1 MGFEGSVPFKFEKMK
16 GEISLIQKLDAFIR
30 RHHRTKVLRGLLLS
44 FVTLTVGALLFVL
57 LEGLGRFGVAGRTVL
72 FYTFAAAAALVLAT
86 QVLWPLAQ
94 WARLS
99 QGLSHEQAARIV
111 GNHFPE
117 VKDKLLNTLQLQR
130 QVDNAQGADVTLLAA
145 SIDQRTASLRPL
157 PFASAVDISGAA
169 RLLRWAAPVALVV
182 LAGIWMQP
190 DWVTAP
196 AARIVQHRTEFIEP
210 APFKFVL
217 VNDRLDVPAGD
228 AFVVTVET
236 KGDDLPASVTL
247 ESGNG
252 RFRMERV
259 KPHVFRHT
267 FPAVRSNIDFQFL
280 ANGWRSVNHT
290 VTPFAVPVLAS
301 LRLQATPPPYTGLAK
316 MDTRNQGDVTVPEGT
331 PIQWTMQVSDADSI
345 RFTWNDEAL
354 QTTRTTGKTFS
365 THAVATTNSTYWIA
379 PVNAQLTGDSLRH
392 RVRVI
397 RDGKPSIRV
406 EESRDSLSRKRM
418 HFTGSVQDDYGFSR
432 LTFVWEVVE
441 RGVATSEEL
450 VAAGGG
456 GTLLSRAR
464 VELEVP
470 SGRRGTFYHMWDLRE
485 MDWHEGDVLEA
496 WFEVWDNDAVHGAKR
511 VRSTTTRLE
520 APSQTDLREERKN
533 ATESLEE
540 NLQDAA
546 REAAELREAMEAMQE
561 RLREQ
566 GEMTWQDRQA
576 MESLLEQQKDLQEKL
591 EEMRRDNAKKD
602 ERANEFSK
610 QEDRILDKQEQLQN
624 MMDDLMSEEMRQL
637 FEQMEELM
645 QEMDP
650 EKLQEQLN
658 EMELN
663 HDAMEKELDRALE
676 QFRQLEWETKMSEA
690 IEDLNRLAEEQKQL
704 AEDTEFGLDDS
715 DNLKAKQ
722 DSLNTAFEQVQKDL
736 EQLKKD
742 NQELENPNPM
752 MDSSGEENSIKQEM
766 EKSAEQLEKGKEKKA
781 SDSQNKAAEQMEQLA
796 QQMEAMQQQS
806 ESESASEDMDALRA
820 LLENILTLSFEEELL
835 MSELKAT
842 NEQDPRYVGHGQSQR
857 KLKDDAVMVEDSL
870 FALSMRIPQLASAV
884 SREIGLVNRHM
895 GKALEGF
902 GDRLTAE
909 IAMNQQYV
917 MTSFNTLALLLD
929 EALQQM
935 QQQQAQK
942 QPGSGNCEKPGGS
955 GNPSPSPKAGDMKKM
970 QQALGKKLEQ
980 MKEKMGEGGNKGQTG
995 QKKPGGMSKE
1005 LAQVAAEQA
1014 ALRKMAQERAKKLN
1028 EDGSGDGNGMKEIA
1042 KQMEEL
1048 ERDLVNRQV
1057 DEATLKRQQDL
1068 ITRLLEAENAER
1080 IRGEK
1085 EDRTSRTGDDALRAD
1100 PPQATEYLRRKM
1112 NELELL
1118 RTVPAELL
1126 PYYRE
1131 RVNEY
1136 FNTLELDSQEQPDL
1150 KP

>member
-1 MGFEGSVPFKFEKMK
+1 MGFEGSVPFKFEKMT

-57 LEGLGRFGVAGRTVL
+57 LEGAGRFGVAGRTVL
-72 FYTFAAAAALVLAT
+72 FYTFAAIAAVVLAT

-94 WARLS
+94 WARIS
-99 QGLSHEQAARIV
+99 QGLSHDQAARIV

-130 QVDNAQGADVTLLAA
+130 QVDNAQGSDVTLLAA
-145 SIDQRTASLRPL
+145 SIDQRTMSLRAL
-157 PFASAVDISGAA
+157 PFTSAVDVSGAA
-169 RLLRWAAPVALVV
+169 QLLRWAAPVAAVV
-182 LAGIWMQP
+182 LAGVWMQP

-210 APFKFVL
+210 APFNFVL
-217 VNDRLDVPAGD
+217 VNDRLDVPSGD
-228 AFVVTVET
+228 AFVVIVET

-267 FPAVRSNIDFQFL
+267 FPAVRSNIEFQFL

-290 VTPFAVPVLAS
+290 VTPFAVPMLAS
-301 LRLQATPPPYTGLAK
+301 LRLQATPPSYTGLAK

-345 RFTWNDEAL
+345 RFTWNDESL
-354 QTTRTTGKTFS
+354 LTTRTTGNTFS

-406 EESRDSLSRKRM
+406 KESQDSLSRKRM

-441 RGVATSEEL
+441 RGAAPSEEL
-450 VAAGGG
+450 LAAGGG
-456 GTLLSRAR
+456 GAPLSRAR

-485 MDWHEGDVLEA
+485 LDWREGDVLEA

-520 APSQTDLREERKN
+520 APSQADLREERVN
-533 ATESLEE
+533 AAESIEE
-540 NLQDAA
+540 NLRDAA

-576 MESLLEQQKDLQEKL
+576 MESLLEQQKELQKTL
-591 EEMRRDNAKKD
+591 EEMKRDNVEKD

-610 QEDRILDKQEQLQN
+610 QEERMLDKQEQLQQ
-624 MMDDLMSEEMRQL
+624 MMDDLMSEEMRQM

-645 QEMDP
+645 KEMDP

-676 QFRQLEWETKMSEA
+676 QFRQLEWETKMNEA
-690 IEDLNRLAEEQKQL
+690 IDDLNRLAEEQKKL
-704 AEDTEFGLDDS
+704 AEETEFELEDS
-715 DNLKAKQ
+715 EKLKARQ
-722 DSLNTAFEQVQKDL
+722 DSLNAAFDQVQKDL

-752 MDSSGEENSIKQEM
+752 MDSSGEEESIQEEM
-766 EKSAEQLEKGKEKKA
+766 EKSSEQLDKGKEKKA
-781 SDSQNKAAEQMEQLA
+781 SDAQKNAAEQMEKLA

-842 NEQDPRYVGHGQSQR
+842 NEQDPRYVSHGQDQR

-884 SREIGLVNRHM
+884 NREIGLVSRHM
-895 GKALEGF
+895 GKALDGF
-902 GDRLTAE
+902 GDRLTGD

-917 MTSFNTLALLLD
+917 MTSFNNLALLLD

-955 GNPSPSPKAGDMKKM
+955 GSPSPTPKAGDMKKM

-980 MKEKMGEGGNKGQTG
+980 MKEKMGEGANKGQSG

-1005 LAQVAAEQA
+1005 LAQMAAAQA
-1014 ALRKMAQERAKKLN
+1014 ALRKMAQEKAKKLN

-1085 EDRTSRTGDDALRAD
+1085 EDRTSRTGDDALKAD

-1136 FNTLELDSQEQPDL
+1136 FNTLELDSKEQPDL

>member
-145 SIDQRTASLRPL
+145 SIDQRTVSLRPL

-456 GTLLSRAR
+456 GAPLSRAR

-485 MDWHEGDVLEA
+485 MDWREGDVLEA

-533 ATESLEE
+533 AAESLEE

-637 FEQMEELM
+637 FEQMEKLM

-715 DNLKAKQ
+715 DSLKAKQ

-917 MTSFNTLALLLD
+917 MTSFNNLALLLD

>member
-316 MDTRNQGDVTVPEGT
+316 TDTRNQGDVTVPEGT

-456 GTLLSRAR
+456 GAPLSRAR

-485 MDWHEGDVLEA
+485 MDWREGDVLEA
-496 WFEVWDNDAVHGAKR
+496 WFEVWDNDAVRGAKR

-637 FEQMEELM
+637 FEQMEKLM

-690 IEDLNRLAEEQKQL
+690 IEDLIRLAEDQ
-704 AEDTEFGLDDS
+704 
-715 DNLKAKQ
+715 
-722 DSLNTAFEQVQKDL
+722 
-736 EQLKKD
+736 
-742 NQELENPNPM
+742 
-752 MDSSGEENSIKQEM
+752 
-766 EKSAEQLEKGKEKKA
+766 
-781 SDSQNKAAEQMEQLA
+781 
-796 QQMEAMQQQS
+796 
-806 ESESASEDMDALRA
+806 
-820 LLENILTLSFEEELL
+820 
-835 MSELKAT
+835 
-842 NEQDPRYVGHGQSQR
+842 
-857 KLKDDAVMVEDSL
+857 
-870 FALSMRIPQLASAV
+870 
-884 SREIGLVNRHM
+884 
-895 GKALEGF
+895 
-902 GDRLTAE
+902 
-909 IAMNQQYV
+909 
-917 MTSFNTLALLLD
+917 
-929 EALQQM
+929 
-935 QQQQAQK
+935 
-942 QPGSGNCEKPGGS
+942 
-955 GNPSPSPKAGDMKKM
+955 
-970 QQALGKKLEQ
+970 
-980 MKEKMGEGGNKGQTG
+980 
-995 QKKPGGMSKE
+995 
-1005 LAQVAAEQA
+1005 
-1014 ALRKMAQERAKKLN
+1014 
-1028 EDGSGDGNGMKEIA
+1028 
-1042 KQMEEL
+1042 
-1048 ERDLVNRQV
+1048 
-1057 DEATLKRQQDL
+1057 
-1068 ITRLLEAENAER
+1068 
-1080 IRGEK
+1080 
-1085 EDRTSRTGDDALRAD
+1085 
-1100 PPQATEYLRRKM
+1100 
-1112 NELELL
+1112 
-1118 RTVPAELL
+1118 
-1126 PYYRE
+1126 
-1131 RVNEY
+1131 
-1136 FNTLELDSQEQPDL
+1136 
-1150 KP
+1150 

>member
-1 MGFEGSVPFKFEKMK
+1 MT

-44 FVTLTVGALLFVL
+44 FVTLSIGALLFVL
-57 LEGLGRFGVAGRTVL
+57 LEGVGRFGVAGRTVL
-72 FYTFAAAAALVLAT
+72 FYTFAAAAAVVLAA

-99 QGLSHEQAARIV
+99 QGLSQDEAARIV
-111 GNHFPE
+111 GSHFPE

-157 PFASAVDISGAA
+157 PFTSAVDVSGAV
-169 RLLRWAAPVALVV
+169 RMLRWAAPVAALVV
-182 LAGIWMQP
+182 AGMWVQP

-196 AARIVQHRTEFIEP
+196 ATRIVQHRTEFIEP
-210 APFKFVL
+210 APFDFVL
-217 VNDRLDVPAGD
+217 VNDRLEVPVGE

-280 ANGWRSVNHT
+280 ANGWRSANQT
-290 VTPFAVPVLAS
+290 VQPFAVPMLAN
-301 LRLQATPPPYTGLAK
+301 LRVQATPPPYTGLPNV
-316 MDTRNQGDVTVPEGT
+316 DTRNQGDVTVPEGT
-331 PIQWTMQVSDADSI
+331 PIQWTIQVHDADSL
-345 RFTWNDEAL
+345 RFTWNDEWL
-354 QTTRTTGKTFS
+354 QTTRTTGNTFS
-365 THAVATTNSTYWIA
+365 AHAVATTNSTYWIT
-379 PVNAQLTGDSLRH
+379 PINAQLTGDSLRH
-392 RVRVI
+392 RIRVV

-406 EESRDSLSRKRM
+406 EESQDSTSRKRM

-432 LTFVWEVVE
+432 LAFVWELVE
-441 RGVATSEEL
+441 RGAAPSEEL
-450 VAAGGG
+450 LAAGGG
-456 GTLLSRAR
+456 TPSLTKGR
-464 VELEVP
+464 VELDVP
-470 SGRRGTFYHMWDLRE
+470 QGRHGTFYHMWDLR
-485 MDWHEGDVLEA
+485 DLGWREGDVLEA
-496 WFEVWDNDAVHGAKR
+496 WFEVWDNDAVHGAKK

-520 APSQTDLREERKN
+520 APSQGELREERVN
-533 ATESLEE
+533 AAESIEE
-540 NLQDAA
+540 NLQDAVL
-546 REAAELREAMEAMQE
+546 EAAELREAMEAMQE
-561 RLREQ
+561 RLRKQ

-576 MESLLEQQKDLQEKL
+576 MESLLEQQKALQDKL
-591 EEMRRDNAKKD
+591 EEMKRDNAKKD
-602 ERANEFSK
+602 ERANEFSQ
-610 QEDRILDKQEQLQN
+610 QEERMLDKQEQLQKL
-624 MMDDLMSEEMRQL
+624 MEDLMSEEMRQM

-676 QFRQLEWETKMSEA
+676 QFRQLEWETKMNEA
-690 IEDLNRLAEEQKQL
+690 IEDLNQLAEEQKKL
-704 AEDTEFGLDDS
+704 AEETEFGLEDS
-715 DNLKAKQ
+715 EKLKARQ
-722 DSLNTAFEQVQKDL
+722 DSLNAAFEQVQKDL

-752 MDSSGEENSIKQEM
+752 MDSSSEQESIQEEM
-766 EKSAEQLEKGKEKKA
+766 EKSSEQLEKGKEKKA
-781 SDSQNKAAEQMEQLA
+781 SDAQKNAAEQMEQLA

-806 ESESASEDMDALRA
+806 ESASASEDMDALRA

-835 MSELKAT
+835 MSELKAA
-842 NEQDPRYVGHGQSQR
+842 NEQDPRYVGHGQNQR

-884 SREIGLVNRHM
+884 NREIGLVNRHM

-902 GDRLTAE
+902 GDRLTAD

-917 MTSFNTLALLLD
+917 MTSFNNLALLLD

-955 GNPSPSPKAGDMKKM
+955 GNPSPTPKAGDMKKM

-980 MKEKMGEGGNKGQTG
+980 MKEKMGEGANKGQAG

-1005 LAQVAAEQA
+1005 LAQIAAEQA
-1014 ALRKMAQERAKKLN
+1014 ALRKMAQEKAKKLN
-1028 EDGSGDGNGMKEIA
+1028 EDGSGEGNGMKEIA

-1085 EDRTSRTGDDALRAD
+1085 EDRTSRTGDDALKAD

-1136 FNTLELDSQEQPDL
+1136 FNTLELDSEEQPDL

>member
-1 MGFEGSVPFKFEKMK
+1 MT

-44 FVTLTVGALLFVL
+44 FVTLSVGALLFVL
-57 LEGLGRFGVAGRTVL
+57 LEGVGRFGVAGRTVL
-72 FYTFAAAAALVLAT
+72 FYTFAAAAAVVLAT

-99 QGLSHEQAARIV
+99 QGLSHDEAARIV

-157 PFASAVDISGAA
+157 PFTSAVDVSGAV
-169 RLLRWAAPVALVV
+169 RMLRWAAPVAALVM
-182 LAGIWMQP
+182 AGLWMQP

-196 AARIVQHRTEFIEP
+196 ATRIVQHRTEFIEP
-210 APFKFVL
+210 APFEFVL
-217 VNDRLDVPAGD
+217 LNDRMEVPAGD
-228 AFVVTVET
+228 PFVVTVET
-236 KGDDLPASVTL
+236 QGDELPASVTL

-267 FPAVRSNIDFQFL
+267 FPAVRNNIDFQFL
-280 ANGWRSVNHT
+280 ANGWRSANHT
-290 VTPFAVPVLAS
+290 VKPFAVPMLAN
-301 LRLQATPPPYTGLAK
+301 LRLQATPPPYTGLPK
-316 MDTRNQGDVTVPEGT
+316 VDTQNQGDVTVPEGT
-331 PIQWTMQVSDADSI
+331 PIQWTMQVHDADSL
-345 RFTWNDEAL
+345 RFTWNDEWL
-354 QTTRTTGKTFS
+354 RTTRTTGNTFS
-365 THAVATTNSTYWIA
+365 AHAVATANSTYWIT
-379 PVNAQLTGDSLRH
+379 PIHDPLTGDSLRH

-406 EESRDSLSRKRM
+406 EESQDSTSRKKM

-432 LTFVWEVVE
+432 LAFVWEVVE
-441 RGVATSEEL
+441 RGDGPSDEL
-450 VAAGGG
+450 LAAGGQTPSLTNG
-456 GTLLSRAR
+456 R

-470 SGRRGTFYHMWDLRE
+470 QGRRGTFYHMWDLRE
-485 MDWHEGDVLEA
+485 LDWREGDVLEA
-496 WFEVWDNDAVHGAKR
+496 WFEVWDNDAVHGAKK

-520 APSQTDLREERKN
+520 APSAGDLREERVN
-533 ATESLEE
+533 AAESIEE

-546 REAAELREAMEAMQE
+546 KEAAELREAMEAMQE

-576 MESLLEQQKDLQEKL
+576 MENLLEQQQALQEKL
-591 EEMRRDNAKKD
+591 EEMQRDNAKKD

-610 QEDRILDKQEQLQN
+610 QEERMLDKQEQLQKL
-624 MMDDLMSEEMRQL
+624 MDDLMSEEMRQL

-658 EMELN
+658 DMELN

-676 QFRQLEWETKMSEA
+676 QFRQLEWETKMNEA
-690 IEDLNRLAEEQKQL
+690 IDDLKRLAEEQKKL
-704 AEDTEFGLDDS
+704 AEETEFGLEDS
-715 DNLKAKQ
+715 EELKAKQ
-722 DSLNTAFEQVQKDL
+722 DSLNAAFDQVQKDL

-752 MDSSGEENSIKQEM
+752 MDSSGEEESIQEEM
-766 EKSAEQLEKGKEKKA
+766 DKSSEQLDKGKEKKA
-781 SDSQNKAAEQMEQLA
+781 SDAQKNAAEQMEQLA

-842 NEQDPRYVGHGQSQR
+842 NEQDPRYVGHGQNQR

-884 SREIGLVNRHM
+884 NREIGLVNRHM

-902 GDRLTAE
+902 GDRLTAD

-917 MTSFNTLALLLD
+917 MTSFNNLALLLD

-955 GNPSPSPKAGDMKKM
+955 GNPSPTPKAGDMKKM

-980 MKEKMGEGGNKGQTG
+980 MKEKMGEGANKGQAG

-1005 LAQVAAEQA
+1005 LAQMAAEQA
-1014 ALRKMAQERAKKLN
+1014 ALRKMAQEKAKKLN
-1028 EDGSGDGNGMKEIA
+1028 EDGSGDGNGMQEIA

-1048 ERDLVNRQV
+1048 ERDLVNKQV

-1085 EDRTSRTGDDALRAD
+1085 EDRTSRTGDDALKAD

-1136 FNTLELDSQEQPDL
+1136 FNTLELDSEEQPDL